1 MFTVI
6 TFLQNEKQ
14 QNKNHLKS
22 NDKTKSNSQEFPIE
36 ECVGSIVV
44 SVSFIS
50 VKIHKQCLTY
60 RVILDVFEMWMLL
73 RRTNLSGSAA
83 LCW

>member
-50 VKIHKQCLTY
+50 VKIHKQTVFNIPGDIRCL
-60 RVILDVFEMWMLL
+60 
-73 RRTNLSGSAA
+73 
-83 LCW
+83 